1 LNTVRHGLSKGYN
14 FLAERRDVSMM
25 ECSEYVLETLGESGE
40 RTLYRG
46 RQHGNPLPVLIVAL
60 TAERPSPQGLRRIE
74 HEFALR
80 TELDPAWAARPLEVT
95 RHDGR
100 TMLVLMDLGGE
111 PLDRVLE
118 KGEGKPIELTRFLHI
133 APD

>member
-40 RTLYRG
+40 RILYRG

-74 HEFALR
+74 HEFELR
-80 TELDPAWAARPLEVT
+80 TELDPA
-95 RHDGR
+95 
-100 TMLVLMDLGGE
+100 
-111 PLDRVLE
+111 
-118 KGEGKPIELTRFLHI
+118 
-133 APD
+133 